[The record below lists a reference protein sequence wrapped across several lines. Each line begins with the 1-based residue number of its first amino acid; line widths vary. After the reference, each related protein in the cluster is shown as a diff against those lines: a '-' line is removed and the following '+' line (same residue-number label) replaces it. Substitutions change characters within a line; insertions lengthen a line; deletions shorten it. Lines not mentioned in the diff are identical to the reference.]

1 MDHQHSGTVT
11 VWQSGRLAPHVAARP
26 FEFTREH
33 ALLSGL
39 LLLSALVM
47 AWYVVVLQRDVN
59 RGELAHV
66 AQRSRAVAEAQC
78 ESDQPVERRGRC
90 IALLNGDV
98 AALDAPAAPTPDN
111 TAYAAAYEQE
121 NQARATTVSLL
132 ATR

>member
-1 MDHQHSGTVT
+1 MNNQQSGTVT
-11 VWQSGRLAPHVAARP
+11 VWQSGRLAPHAVAPP

-90 IALLNGDV
+90 IALLDGDV

-111 TAYAAAYEQE
+111 TAYAAEYEQE
-121 NQARATTVSLL
+121 NQARAATVSLL